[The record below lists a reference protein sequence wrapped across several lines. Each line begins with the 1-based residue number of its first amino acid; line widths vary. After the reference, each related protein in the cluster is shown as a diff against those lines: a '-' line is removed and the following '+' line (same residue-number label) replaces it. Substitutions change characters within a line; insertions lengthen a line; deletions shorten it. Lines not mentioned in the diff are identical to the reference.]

1 MWIFLQAPKALLTC
15 EIYTFDAINLILVGA
30 KCKQASDGGIFFMLS
45 VVVGFFMWNQE
56 IAITREKKK
65 LLIPKQPI
73 KYNKGQHETNKTPH
87 YQDWNDHI
95 LIHESVKS
103 NEIKNVK
110 EAREKKMKSNRRIRI
125 PERNVDVCFWEARK
139 PNQQTDWSAWSLWI
153 FLGVLYREWKH
164 SNNKKNE
171 KRLDDIRTH
180 KDIDFL
186 LNRM

>member
-1 MWIFLQAPKALLTC
+1 MKCEFLQAPKALFILTC
-15 EIYTFDAINLILVGA
+15 EIYTFDAINLILVCA
-30 KCKQASDGGIFFMLS
+30 KCKQLEWWWNFFCFLISFLQYYSSLS
-45 VVVGFFMWNQE
+45 LVVVYFFMWNQE

-110 EAREKKMKSNRRIRI
+110 EAKWRKKNWNRIEEFWI
-125 PERNVDVCFWEARK
+125 PEQNVNLRSKTIEVVA
-139 PNQQTDWSAWSLWI
+139 
-153 FLGVLYREWKH
+153 
-164 SNNKKNE
+164 
-171 KRLDDIRTH
+171 
-180 KDIDFL
+180 
-186 LNRM
+186 